1 MRALAQPYPWA
12 QNLDGREPGPQANKQ
27 QEPTVSRTDMD
38 SIELDTNKKLT
49 RHDVKE
55 GVIAMNDAASR
66 QEKKVTILL
75 GGAVWDSARRP
86 RLVNWRIP
94 AQSSTRWRI
103 WLYHGG
109 AGRRQIRRVLAVEFD
124 AASPGESIDGGKI
137 LGKRCRGR
145 MWRRLE
151 RGKVERV
158 WMRRKRGKRSWSRAS
173 AITSRAAV
181 AGGGSSDGVAGAH
194 HLATSFRGS
203 PSRVQP
209 QCARLSGAC
218 GASIGTAMIGSPAP
232 GLPLEGGTRLSNLG

>member
-1 MRALAQPYPWA
+1 M
-12 QNLDGREPGPQANKQ
+12 
-27 QEPTVSRTDMD
+27 
-38 SIELDTNKKLT
+38 
-49 RHDVKE
+49 
-55 GVIAMNDAASR
+55 
-66 QEKKVTILL
+66 TILL
-75 GGAVWDSARRP
+75 GGVIWDSARRP

-109 AGRRQIRRVLAVEFD
+109 AGRRQIRRVLVVEFD

-203 PSRVQP
+203 PIWSQATGRKAVRGLWRKHWDG
-209 QCARLSGAC
+209 CDW
-218 GASIGTAMIGSPAP
+218 ITSPWLAP
-232 GLPLEGGTRLSNLG
+232 RRTRLSNLG